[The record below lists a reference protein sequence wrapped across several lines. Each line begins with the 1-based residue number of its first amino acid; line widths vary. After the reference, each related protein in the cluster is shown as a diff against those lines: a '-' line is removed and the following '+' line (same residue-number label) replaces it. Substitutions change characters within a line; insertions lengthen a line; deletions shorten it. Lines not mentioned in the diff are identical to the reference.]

1 MFNSKYMKCVA
12 LTDLLGLFATMFSAI
27 GDLQN
32 YTFAQITS
40 YPQKHDDSGDND
52 QSSSNGPSSN
62 ADDGEGS
69 DGSESSESSSAIDES
84 ESQDTDGSERQDSA
98 ADESSDSDTTESN
111 SLMEQITDKVNQDFA
126 GVGMPSLWS
135 G

>member
-52 QSSSNGPSSN
+52 QSSSNGLQVMLTTARVVMALNHQNHRVLLMKVKVRIRMAQRDRTQQRMKAQIQTLPK
-62 ADDGEGS
+62 
-69 DGSESSESSSAIDES
+69 AI
-84 ESQDTDGSERQDSA
+84 
-98 ADESSDSDTTESN
+98 
-111 SLMEQITDKVNQDFA
+111 
-126 GVGMPSLWS
+126 P
-135 G
+135 